1 MKTTP
6 FLCLILLIFS
16 ACNKNTK
23 EAFDRKLMLENI
35 GSKVIVPCFS
45 ELSQQ
50 SSKLLESLKNLQ
62 GEFSEDNLEKS
73 RAQWKQ
79 YSIAWAE
86 CELFNFGAFKDTY
99 LSTKIAAYPFK
110 VSNMKR
116 NIDEAGAGAEING
129 EFISS
134 KGSNSKGMW
143 AVEYL
148 LFDKEGIDLIKNSP
162 QYIKYLVALGEDLKT
177 QSEKA
182 LEQWSVG
189 NYSFL
194 VSYVSKDDTEVWS
207 SVSVTVNEMIVV
219 TEKAYMIKL
228 FKPTKKEENGKYSI
242 SSFEAWR
249 SRTSLERLQ
258 ANILCMKKI
267 YENGL
272 YSYLDFLN
280 INPGAPLSEK
290 IKKQFE
296 LIEKEVSNFSESL
309 EETAA
314 NDPEKM
320 NPLIE
325 SVKTLMILIKVD
337 TTNQLGITVTLNDND
352 GD

>member
-116 NIDEAGAGAEING
+116 NIDEAGADAEING

-148 LFDKEGIDLIKNSP
+148 LFDKEGITVIATKSDKRTETDKATAISRNSWP
-162 QYIKYLVALGEDLKT
+162 
-177 QSEKA
+177 
-182 LEQWSVG
+182 
-189 NYSFL
+189 
-194 VSYVSKDDTEVWS
+194 
-207 SVSVTVNEMIVV
+207 
-219 TEKAYMIKL
+219 
-228 FKPTKKEENGKYSI
+228 I
-242 SSFEAWR
+242 SSSIIRIGINTATVVRADTKIAPHIFLAPLIHLRR
-249 SRTSLERLQ
+249 SYILFLPSEYQ
-258 ANILCMKKI
+258 NIP
-267 YENGL
+267 NGL
-272 YSYLDFLN
+272 
-280 INPGAPLSEK
+280 K
-290 IKKQFE
+290 IE
-296 LIEKEVSNFSESL
+296 VMLIHRIGISNE
-309 EETAA
+309 
-314 NDPEKM
+314 N
-320 NPLIE
+320 
-325 SVKTLMILIKVD
+325 
-337 TTNQLGITVTLNDND
+337 
-352 GD
+352 